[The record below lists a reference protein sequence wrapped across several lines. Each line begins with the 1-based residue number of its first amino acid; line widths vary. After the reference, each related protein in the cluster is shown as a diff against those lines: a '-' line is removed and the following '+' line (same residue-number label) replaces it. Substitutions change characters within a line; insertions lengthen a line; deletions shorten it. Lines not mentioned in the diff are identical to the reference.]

1 MTLGIQASQPNSS
14 ASIEATNIDFLLL
27 LSAISEE
34 TDSAYSSSCA
44 PTAAEFSPARPGL
57 ERQNVASRKGQGDE
71 QEVTGLCGHPQL
83 YA

>member
-14 ASIEATNIDFLLL
+14 ASIEATNIDFLL

-83 YA
+83 CA